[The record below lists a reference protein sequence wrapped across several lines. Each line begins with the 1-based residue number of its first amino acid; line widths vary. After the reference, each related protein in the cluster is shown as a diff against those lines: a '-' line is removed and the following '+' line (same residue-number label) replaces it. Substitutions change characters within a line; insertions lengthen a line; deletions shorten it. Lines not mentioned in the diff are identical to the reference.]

1 MLLIVFVTFRTYTK
15 TLRMHFHINRSLC
28 FVFSSESNVDFWWL
42 LLYFMLHRIWK
53 LFIKLASTTQNNDEC
68 NFLKW
73 HPGNQWPS
81 WRNSYFH
88 FFLFS
93 LFSWWWFDG
102 WSETSNPTGGIHHS
116 SQTIFLS
123 AYLHSLSLSRYIL
136 NKYVC
141 ACFLFFFLVFTHILH
156 GISNNGILIFIH

>member
-42 LLYFMLHRIWK
+42 LLYFMLHGIWK

-88 FFLFS
+88 FFYSLCFRDDDLTVEAKHQTRPEEFIILARPFFS
-93 LFSWWWFDG
+93 LHIDTLCLFLATSWINMCVHVF
-102 WSETSNPTGGIHHS
+102 
-116 SQTIFLS
+116 FLS
-123 AYLHSLSLSRYIL
+123 
-136 NKYVC
+136 
-141 ACFLFFFLVFTHILH
+141 F
-156 GISNNGILIFIH
+156 